1 MQDFCRCETG
11 YEAIAAQVADTA
23 CRKLVKDM
31 HYEARIQ
38 AVITY
43 CADVEKRKV
52 GKDVARNMFLTRE
65 QYLRVPP
72 NWCAG
77 KGACWE
83 MMVDK

>member
-1 MQDFCRCETG
+1 M
-11 YEAIAAQVADTA
+11 ADTA

-31 HYEARIQ
+31 HYKARVQ

-65 QYLRVPP
+65 QYLRV
-72 NWCAG
+72 ND
-77 KGACWE
+77 E
-83 MMVDK
+83 VTSHFF

>member
-1 MQDFCRCETG
+1 MTAIIESMQDFYRCEPG
-11 YEAIAAQVADTA
+11 YEAIVAQVADTA

-31 HYEARIQ
+31 HYEARVQ

-65 QYLRVPP
+65 QYLRV
-72 NWCAG
+72 ND
-77 KGACWE
+77 E
-83 MMVDK
+83 ITNFF

>member
-1 MQDFCRCETG
+1 MQDFYRCEPG
-11 YEAIAAQVADTA
+11 YDAIAAQVAYTA

-31 HYEARIQ
+31 HYEARVQ

-65 QYLRVPP
+65 QYLRV
-72 NWCAG
+72 ND
-77 KGACWE
+77 E
-83 MMVDK
+83 ITTHFF

>member
-1 MQDFCRCETG
+1 MQDFYRCEPG
-11 YEAIAAQVADTA
+11 YEAIAAQVADIA

-31 HYEARIQ
+31 HYEVRVQ

-65 QYLRVPP
+65 QYLRV
-72 NWCAG
+72 ND
-77 KGACWE
+77 E
-83 MMVDK
+83 ITTHFF

>member
-1 MQDFCRCETG
+1 MEVALRRPG

-31 HYEARIQ
+31 HYEAHVR

-65 QYLRVPP
+65 QYLRV
-72 NWCAG
+72 ND
-77 KGACWE
+77 E
-83 MMVDK
+83 ITTHFF